1 MMARAMRHAPAVAA
15 LGRRGRTTRIPDS
28 VRRRVVAYARRRRAA
43 GDSWA
48 RIARLVGVSVGSL
61 QNWSRTP
68 PPARTLV
75 PVDVTAV
82 SETRP
87 AALVV
92 VSPGGYRVEGLD
104 VATVSALLRTLP

>member
-1 MMARAMRHAPAVAA
+1 MAGPCHIGAMRRDDGADDEARAAVAA

-48 RIARLVGVSVGSL
+48 RIARLVGVSVGSPVGSL

-68 PPARTLV
+68 PPARTPV
-75 PVDVTAV
+75 PGDVTAGA
-82 SETRP
+82 EARP
-87 AALVV
+87 AALGVRP
-92 VSPGGYRVEGLD
+92 PGG
-104 VATVSALLRTLP
+104 